1 MFDILFRVEDG
12 TFNSVPST
20 LFDGDA
26 IRRKSENREKTQ
38 SSELRTVI
46 SPRCILADIGKLAFR
61 RGSLSAKAR
70 ASMPRSIAIS
80 PSYGPWS
87 SPMIASFASR
97 YISFSSDRIPPDAR
111 MLFAV
116 AFEVPSDD
124 TRLPETIQ
132 WTDEAPVS
140 VPPLLL
146 ESRSSNIAE

>member
-1 MFDILFRVEDG
+1 
-12 TFNSVPST
+12 
-20 LFDGDA
+20 
-26 IRRKSENREKTQ
+26 
-38 SSELRTVI
+38 
-46 SPRCILADIGKLAFR
+46 
-61 RGSLSAKAR
+61 
-70 ASMPRSIAIS
+70 
-80 PSYGPWS
+80 
-87 SPMIASFASR
+87 MIASFASR